1 MDAGRLG
8 KFAAVP
14 CFVALQECK
23 TGLFPLV
30 LFLWFSFC
38 KENKMRNF
46 VKYREIGIFGLADTS
61 LPV

>member
-8 KFAAVP
+8 KSASVP

-30 LFLWFSFC
+30 LFLLVQLLQRKKDEKF
-38 KENKMRNF
+38 
-46 VKYREIGIFGLADTS
+46 YEI
-61 LPV
+61 PQ